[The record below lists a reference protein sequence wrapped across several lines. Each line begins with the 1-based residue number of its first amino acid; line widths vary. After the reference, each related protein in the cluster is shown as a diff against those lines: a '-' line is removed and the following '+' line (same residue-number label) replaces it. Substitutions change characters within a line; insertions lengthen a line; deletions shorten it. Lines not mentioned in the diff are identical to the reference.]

1 MAGLSLKQESV
12 KCMPYQSTLK
22 FLGYTFHWKIIEQ
35 CSLVITDKG
44 IFGPVTFFGYFSIL
58 LELSEPGN
66 APVQI
71 HKTSIAK

>member
-1 MAGLSLKQESV
+1 MHAISIHIEILRLYI
-12 KCMPYQSTLK
+12 PL
-22 FLGYTFHWKIIEQ
+22 KIIEQ
-35 CSLVITDKG
+35 CSVVITDKG